1 MDNRAAQWPSDVSRF
16 ETELCAGEIVSTVLL
31 KEDGG
36 FESLFSSRTLFTM
49 WAMIS
54 FSTLCLTCTT

>member
-36 FESLFSSRTLFTM
+36 FESLSSSHTL
-49 WAMIS
+49 S
-54 FSTLCLTCTT
+54 PCGP